1 MFATILRS
9 LFTIAS
15 VPVCVYLMEGVR
27 AYDPV
32 QPILLGAVMAA
43 VYLLLRPLMRL
54 ILSVFN
60 FCTLGILNIVL
71 DTWLLTTAAT
81 LLGNHVLFDSVW
93 WALAVSL
100 MITGSRLV
108 VDILTGQTKK

>member
-9 LFTIAS
+9 LVTIAS

-27 AYDPV
+27 AYEPLP
-32 QPILLGAVMAA
+32 PIVLGVVMAA
-43 VYLLLRPLMRL
+43 IYLLLRPLMRL

-60 FCTLGILNIVL
+60 FFTLGLLNIVL
-71 DTWLLTTAAT
+71 DTWLLTTAAS

-93 WALAVSL
+93 WALAVSM
-100 MITGSRLV
+100 MITASRLV